1 MLEHSI
7 CLAFTCACNFVVF
20 PVLSFVVSNYSTLK
34 CVEWLLLNCIM
45 LRSCALGIIR
55 NSGLGYLCKAPGIAV
70 ITSFRHPKPI
80 TTSSQVGNS
89 RRTPEFP
96 SSDSFEFP
104 TRTLALLLVFLIFIH
119 FIVLGSC
126 LKSMSISVGVLKAI
140 KGTQC
145 HFGKWVRILKFLYFV
160 QSVCKLHVMYGE

>member
-20 PVLSFVVSNYSTLK
+20 PVLSFVVSNCSTLK

-45 LRSCALGIIR
+45 LRSCALGIIG
-55 NSGLGYLCKAPGIAV
+55 NSGLGYYYKAHWIAI

-80 TTSSQVGNS
+80 TTSSHVGNS
-89 RRTPEFP
+89 CCTPDFP
-96 SSDSFEFP
+96 SSDSFEVH
-104 TRTLALLLVFLIFIH
+104 TRTLALLLVFHIFIH
-119 FIVLGSC
+119 FIVFGSC

-140 KGTQC
+140 KKGTQC
-145 HFGKWVRILKFLYFV
+145 HLGK
-160 QSVCKLHVMYGE
+160 